1 MYTSRK
7 ENVRRSALPA
17 EPGRHVCLT
26 CRAAV
31 LQLDLRGFTR
41 LARGARPAPTALAGL
56 VHGLSAAFDRAVH
69 RGMRRARSLRGG
81 GRVQHHAMGVTI
93 SGGSAECSLC

>member
-1 MYTSRK
+1 M
-7 ENVRRSALPA
+7 PA
-17 EPGRHVCLT
+17 APGRHVCLA

-41 LARGARPAPTALAGL
+41 LARRTPPTALAGL
-56 VHGLSAAFDRAVH
+56 VHGLFAAFDRAVH
-69 RGMRRARSLRGG
+69 RGMRGGARGGARS